1 MTYEDYLEYG
11 DTLVLPLS
19 ELVLIWS
26 TLLNL
31 EMLLSE
37 AS

>member
-11 DTLVLPLS
+11 DDYVPPLS

-26 TLLNL
+26 TLHNL
-31 EMLLSE
+31 EVLLSE